1 MEKLYEVLS
10 ACCPTV
16 DFKKEKQLITG
27 KVIDSV
33 DLVSIISDIEDAFDV
48 SIDMDRIVPENF
60 DSAEAIWALIQSLQ

>member
-1 MEKLYEVLS
+1 MEKLMEILTN
-10 ACCPTV
+10 CCPAV
-16 DFKKEKQLITG
+16 DFTADAKLITE

-60 DSAEAIWALIQSLQ
+60 DSVEAIWVLIQSLR